1 MVGSCVLKKGNNSC
15 ALCVQALQLKN
26 LPKIGRVLKGNGKKF
41 AQLELRFKMLRDSKH
56 YCLQRVQIY
65 NKMLLLYNMYSDYN
79 QLVFELVAR
88 QQRINRGVYLCL
100 IFEMSI

>member
-1 MVGSCVLKKGNNSC
+1 MCIVRKESSAQKFAKDWKG
-15 ALCVQALQLKN
+15 AE
-26 LPKIGRVLKGNGKKF
+26 REWEKKF

-100 IFEMSI
+100 IFEISI